1 MPEPKK
7 PSFIQRAIMRVAK
20 SVGADSY
27 LQQMAPQR
35 TSSVYSGLSTFGG
48 PIDKRDLLFAVQREP
63 TGHRVVFDVAH
74 DVFDKGFTIE
84 NLDDKNDKD
93 LDAKVQAELS
103 RLNAKD
109 VCTQVVAMERIYGW
123 AVLGYQFQDSGED
136 LKEPATNISQIER
149 LIPYYDSNISQVV
162 ETTDPESDRY
172 GLPEFIE
179 VNLKVGGKKMIN
191 YTRFY
196 WLATRLL
203 GHAYQGQSA
212 LEPILDDL
220 TVLRNIRW
228 GIGMTMIRYGSGF
241 PDVELAGADLT
252 AVNAFIESGQFNNLS
267 AMKYFVHNTDQK
279 LEFKGMGSSVLDP
292 EKYVLPILE
301 SISLGSGIPLAIL
314 RGVQAGALTGSEV
327 NEREYFRLIS
337 DIQGRVEPMV
347 RDLVNKIL
355 NVLFNE
361 GKAPPYRIQWQGLV
375 QQSEEDKLKNQLQ
388 KERINELRTNYMT
401 VNEIRESE
409 LGPESGRPDGDVIL
423 ALLKGEKASIPK
435 TALPAGMET
444 DEEAVTNLQNT
455 LTIRLQGL
463 VNSAKESKMSE
474 DEALLA
480 AEITIEEHVN
490 SMKKIAKLNISQKLN
505 RPIGE
510 LSPENQKDFAVLK
523 KGLLDD
529 FKRILRDAMNA

>member
-7 PSFIQRAIMRVAK
+7 PSYLQRTIMRVAK

-48 PIDKRDLLFAVQREP
+48 PIDKKDLVFAVKREP
-63 TGHRVVFDVAH
+63 TGHRIVFDVAH
-74 DVFDKGFTIE
+74 DVFDKWFTIE
-84 NLDDKNDKD
+84 DLKDKNDKD
-93 LDAKVQAELS
+93 LDGKVQAELL

-109 VCTQVVAMERIYGW
+109 VCTQVLAMERLYGW
-123 AVLGYQFQDSGED
+123 AVLAYQFADSTEK
-136 LKEPATNISQIER
+136 LESPATNISQVER
-149 LIPYYDSNISQVV
+149 LIPYYDSNISQII
-162 ETTDPESDRY
+162 EATDPESDMF

-179 VNLKVGGKKMIN
+179 VNLKMGGKRMIN

-203 GHAYQGQSA
+203 GHAYIGQSA
-212 LEPILDDL
+212 LEPVMDDM
-220 TVLRNIRW
+220 TVLRNVRW

-241 PDVELAGADLT
+241 PDIELRGADLT
-252 AVNAFIESGQFNNLS
+252 AINAFIDSGQFNNLS
-267 AMKYFVHNTDQK
+267 AMKYWVHNEDEK
-279 LEFKGMGSSVLDP
+279 LEFKGMASSTLDP

-314 RGVQAGALTGSEV
+314 RGAQAGALTGSEV

-347 RDLVNKIL
+347 RDLINKIL
-355 NVLFNE
+355 NVLFKDS
-361 GKAPPYRIQWQGLV
+361 KAPDYRIQWNGLV
-375 QQSEEDKLKNQLQ
+375 QESEEDKLKNQLQ
-388 KERINELRTNYMT
+388 KERINELRTNYMS

-409 LGPESGRPDGDVIL
+409 LGPESERPDGDVIL
-423 ALLKGEKASIPK
+423 ALLKGEKASISK
-435 TALPAGMET
+435 SALPTSMDT

-463 VNSAKESKMSE
+463 VTNAKESKMSE

-490 SMKKIAKLNISQKLN
+490 SMKKIAKVNISQKLN
-505 RPIGE
+505 RPISD

-523 KGLLDD
+523 KSR
-529 FKRILRDAMNA
+529 KSVV